1 MSVLQISSSFLVDMI
16 QQTTAGQSM
25 NQFSI
30 YLLTDVKSIAWREAI
45 KKLATGRLQASL
57 PWDVVNPATQTFLQ
71 QNPLAKLPT
80 DIVPRFPSLKKMPK
94 TLTNYIKYA
103 LFTTVLLIEFL
114 LNCGLDGK
122 GLL

>member
-1 MSVLQISSSFLVDMI
+1 
-16 QQTTAGQSM
+16 M